1 MKRKKTIT
9 IFTRS
14 SRLSQFL
21 NDQPSYHH
29 HPPAP
34 TSRIGTRH
42 EWYANVSPDPE
53 MTLKMNTI
61 IKTRYQILESKS
73 TRIRTQDLANKPV
86 YVVLLTDS

>member
-21 NDQPSYHH
+21 NDQPSHYH

-42 EWYANVSPDPE
+42 EWHANVSPDPE

-73 TRIRTQDLANKPV
+73 TE
-86 YVVLLTDS
+86 